1 MVLHINRRLIENQFK
16 MDYSISHHM
25 YSKGRMLSCF
35 NLKGQ
40 IFVCERNKPYMPIKE
55 IVYRLNFPNQTV
67 FYKLQEL
74 VMTTAHAV
82 TYIE

>member
-1 MVLHINRRLIENQFK
+1 
-16 MDYSISHHM
+16 
-25 YSKGRMLSCF
+25 ML
-35 NLKGQ
+35 
-40 IFVCERNKPYMPIKE
+40 IKE

-74 VMTTAHAV
+74 VMTTAHAA